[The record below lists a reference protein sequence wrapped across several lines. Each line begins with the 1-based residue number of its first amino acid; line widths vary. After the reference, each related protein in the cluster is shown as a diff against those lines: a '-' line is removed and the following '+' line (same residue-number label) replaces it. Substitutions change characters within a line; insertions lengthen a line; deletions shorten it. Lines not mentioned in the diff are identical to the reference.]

1 MTRAQAPLDSP
12 LWAITAFFN
21 PARYRRR
28 WSNYQVFRQRLPIP
42 LATVELTF
50 DGAFELRSGDADLLV
65 QLRNGDVLWQKERL
79 LNLALAALP
88 ATCRS
93 VVWVDCD
100 IVFERTDWPAA
111 VEQALDRF
119 PLVQPYS
126 RAAHLTASASI
137 SSGLRD
143 DDVAGRQNALA
154 FDVASGRP
162 IRDAL
167 RLTPAALAAMALP
180 VASQEQYWQRRAN
193 FAHSGFAWAAQ
204 RDLLNQ
210 FSIYDACVVGGGDIC
225 HASAA
230 YGCFEELAAVRDMT
244 DPERQ
249 RFFAWALP
257 FHRAVGG
264 AVGFVDGAVYHLWHG
279 DLRDRKY
286 AERHRRLRAFDFNP
300 FQDIAHSSDGAW
312 RWNSAKPALHQFV
325 RDYFSSRKEDG

>member
-1 MTRAQAPLDSP
+1 MDARSSAA
-12 LWAITAFFN
+12 LWAITGYFN

-28 WSNYQVFRQRLPIP
+28 RTNYQIFRQNLHLP
-42 LATVELTF
+42 LVAVELAF
-50 DGAFELRSGDADLLV
+50 DGDFDLQPGDADVML
-65 QLRNGDVLWQKERL
+65 QIRGGDVMWQKERL

-88 ATCRS
+88 ATCRR

-100 IVFERTDWPAA
+100 IVFERTDWPLAA
-111 VEQALDRF
+111 ERALDRF
-119 PLVQPYS
+119 PLVQPFS
-126 RAAHLTASASI
+126 RVAHLTAAASI

-143 DDVAGRQNALA
+143 DDVAGWQNALA

-180 VASQEQYWQRRAN
+180 LASRERYWQRRAT
-193 FAHSGFAWAAQ
+193 FAHAGFAWAAH
-204 RDLLNQ
+204 RDLLTQ
-210 FSIYDACVVGGGDIC
+210 LLLYDACVVGGGDIC

-249 RFFAWALP
+249 RFFAWAEP

-264 AVGFVDGAVYHLWHG
+264 TVGFVDGAVYHLWHG
-279 DLRDRKY
+279 DLRDRQY

-300 FQDIAHSSDGAW
+300 FQDIAHTADGAW